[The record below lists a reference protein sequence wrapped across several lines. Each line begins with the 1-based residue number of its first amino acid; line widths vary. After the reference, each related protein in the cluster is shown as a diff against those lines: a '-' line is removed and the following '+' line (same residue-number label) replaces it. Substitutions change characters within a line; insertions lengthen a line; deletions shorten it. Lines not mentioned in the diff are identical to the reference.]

1 MTVQGKGYLHPD
13 GRVAVSRL
21 RLDALLEYIPKG
33 PSERVVSVDYSIG
46 GQPRSSSRVTAKLC
60 EGGVA
65 AELQH
70 AAWGAGEP

>member
-1 MTVQGKGYLHPD
+1 VQGKGYLHPD

-46 GQPRSSSRVTAKLC
+46 GQPRSSSSRLHAHGASAVQLP
-60 EGGVA
+60 
-65 AELQH
+65 AELVN
-70 AAWGAGEP
+70 AA